1 MAYAQLTLEE
11 RYQIS
16 ALKKAGHSQTRI
28 AEEMGCHKSTVGRE
42 LRRNAGAR
50 GGYFPKQAQQKAE
63 ARQAAKPRRVK
74 FWGEYWDEI
83 DGLVRQDFSPE
94 QIAGVLRAHGAPVT
108 ISHEWIYRHIERD
121 RQAGGDLHRHLRC
134 WRPRRRRHGQGSQR
148 GGIKGRVP
156 IGERPAVVGEKSRVG
171 DWELDTVVGKG
182 HQSAL
187 VTAVERKSL
196 YTLIARVED
205 KTAETVGDALVASL
219 LPHAKK
225 VFTLTSDNGTE
236 FAGHA
241 KVAAALGAGFYFA
254 EPYSSWQRGANENTN
269 GLIRQYFPKKTD
281 FREITDAEVE
291 RAAYRLNQRPRKTLG
306 FKTPHQVFFEEK
318 TKESTG

>member
-1 MAYAQLTLEE
+1 MSYTQLTLEE

-16 ALKKAGHSQTRI
+16 GLKKAGHSQARI
-28 AEEMGCHKSTVGRE
+28 AEAVGCHKSTVSRE
-42 LRRNAGAR
+42 LRRNAGVR
-50 GGYFPKQAQQKAE
+50 DYFPKQAQEKAE
-63 ARQAAKPRRVK
+63 ARREAKPRHVK
-74 FWGEYWDEI
+74 LCGECWGTVDAMIRHE
-83 DGLVRQDFSPE
+83 LSPE
-94 QIAGVLRAHGAPVT
+94 QIAGVLKAHGAPVT
-108 ISHEWIYRHIERD
+108 VSHEWIYRHIERD
-121 RQAGGDLHRHLRC
+121 RKAGGDLHRHLRC
-134 WRPRRRRHGQGSQR
+134 WRPRRRRHGQGGKR

-156 IGERPAVVGEKSRVG
+156 IGERPAEVEEKSRVG

-196 YTLIARVED
+196 YTLIVRVGD
-205 KTAETVGDALVASL
+205 KTAETVGDALVEAL
-219 LPHAKK
+219 LPHAGK
-225 VFTLTSDNGTE
+225 VFTLTSDNGSE

-281 FREITDAEVE
+281 FREITDAEVAQ
-291 RAAYRLNQRPRKTLG
+291 AAHRLNHRPRKTLG
-306 FKTPHQVFFEEK
+306 FRTPHQVFHEEK
-318 TKESTG
+318 PEVSTG

>member
-1 MAYAQLTLEE
+1 MTYSQLTREQ
-11 RYQIS
+11 RYQIF
-16 ALKKAGHSQTRI
+16 AFKKAGYSQGRI
-28 AEEMGCHKSTVGRE
+28 AEEVGCHKSTISRE

-50 GGYFPKQAQQKAE
+50 GYSPKQAQGKAD
-63 ARQAAKPRRVK
+63 ARQEAKPRAVK
-74 FWGEYWDEI
+74 FCREYWGVVEAMI
-83 DGLVRQDFSPE
+83 RQEFSPE
-94 QIAGVLRAHGAPVT
+94 QVAGVLKANGAPVT
-108 ISHEWIYRHIERD
+108 ISHEWIYRHVERD
-121 RQAGGDLHRHLRC
+121 RKAGGDLHRHLRC
-134 WRPRRRRHGQGSQR
+134 WKPRRRRHGQGNKR

-156 IGERPAVVGEKSRVG
+156 ISERPTVVEEKSRVG

-241 KVAAALGAGFYFA
+241 RVAAALGAGFYFA
-254 EPYSSWQRGANENTN
+254 DPYSSWQRGVNENTN

-291 RAAYRLNQRPRKTLG
+291 QVAYRLNHRPRKTLG
-306 FKTPHQVFFEEK
+306 FRTPQQVFHEENIQV
-318 TKESTG
+318 STG